1 MSVSK
6 LVKNPNLTEGKTA
19 RKILLLDDADLL
31 CIEAIKSANGLYAA
45 LDSSVSFGAHPS
57 LVGQQLLASI
67 NDIVAF
73 VNYRGETPN

>member
-1 MSVSK
+1 VSEF
-6 LVKNPNLTEGKTA
+6 VENPDLAKRKTA
-19 RKILLLDDADLL
+19 RQIFLLHDADPL